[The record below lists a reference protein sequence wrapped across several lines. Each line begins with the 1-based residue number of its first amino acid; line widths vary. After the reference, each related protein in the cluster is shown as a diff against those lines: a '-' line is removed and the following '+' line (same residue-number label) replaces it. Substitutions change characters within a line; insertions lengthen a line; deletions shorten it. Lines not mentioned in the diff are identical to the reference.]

1 MQQAG
6 ENGSLC
12 DAAIHFEYHTAATF
26 QGGWGEGSSVQ
37 VAVDMNMGEVDLHLD
52 GPAARIVRLMV
63 LASSLTTGEAMMA
76 SWTKAFRGLTSL
88 DARQGKF

>member
-1 MQQAG
+1 MQETG
-6 ENGSLC
+6 ENGTLC
-12 DAAIHFEYHTAATF
+12 DAAIHFGLHTAATF

-37 VAVDMNMGEVDLHLD
+37 VAVEMNMGEVDLHLD
-52 GPAARIVRLMV
+52 GPAAKIVRLMV
-63 LASSLTTGEAMMA
+63 LTSSLMTGEAMV